1 MAHIR
6 EVGSSASSY
15 HQIMKEPGKD
25 REQNFHLPPGY
36 HASLDPEVLIL
47 KRADGSQVALF
58 SREGFVAERVEQAAW
73 ADYDESEGAS
83 WRCTSSERLH
93 PRPPR

>member
-1 MAHIR
+1 MT
-6 EVGSSASSY
+6 
-15 HQIMKEPGKD
+15 EPGKD
-25 REQNFHLPPGY
+25 REPNLHLPPGY
-36 HASLDPEVLIL
+36 HAFLDPEVLIL
-47 KRADGSQVALF
+47 RRADGSQVAIF

-83 WRCTSSERLH
+83 WCSTSSESHHPRVR